1 MQVMKYVASQKK
13 PEVLLGKLLPEKHL
27 KVKSKEV
34 IKKIIELEEYHP
46 QFKGKVQDFHSTL
59 SAICKVT
66 STLSSR
72 VNEE

>member
-34 IKKIIELEEYHP
+34 IKKSLSLRNIFLRLKEK
-46 QFKGKVQDFHSTL
+46 FKTFIRRYLQ
-59 SAICKVT
+59 SAK
-66 STLSSR
+66 
-72 VNEE
+72 